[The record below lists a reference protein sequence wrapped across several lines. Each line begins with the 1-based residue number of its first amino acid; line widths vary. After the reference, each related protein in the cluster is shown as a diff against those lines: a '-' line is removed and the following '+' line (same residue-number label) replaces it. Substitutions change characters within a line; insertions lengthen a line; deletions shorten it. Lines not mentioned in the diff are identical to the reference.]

1 MLWMMSLVLLVCDAG
16 AGIILTEGS
25 DGIVH
30 GVVTMMS
37 RRNLNGK
44 MLSFPMELW
53 RMQREQQRGGD
64 PWKQRV
70 HAIAPSPELLSYCDK
85 EGWGYRFTCV
95 EVRECWACSVWPP
108 ASCVYVARPLR
119 LLERAQV
126 QHLTQQ
132 AVSELQRC
140 LVADLCNHYAFILH
154 PQLYDRLK
162 MFEAANPRPKNIDMI
177 VKVVDTNGSV
187 QSYNLNELCT
197 GEGQQVS
204 GVLPASIHDARQI
217 IENDVGA
224 QLEPFTMAIPVE
236 AADRSVRATIYLF
249 LEYCAHVH

>member
-140 LVADLCNHYAFILH
+140 LVADVCNHYAFKH
-154 PQLYDRLK
+154 RHDREGRRHERLSA
-162 MFEAANPRPKNIDMI
+162 ELQPERIVHGRRPTGQWCTTCVNPRRAAN
-177 VKVVDTNGSV
+177 
-187 QSYNLNELCT
+187 Y
-197 GEGQQVS
+197 
-204 GVLPASIHDARQI
+204 
-217 IENDVGA
+217 
-224 QLEPFTMAIPVE
+224 
-236 AADRSVRATIYLF
+236 
-249 LEYCAHVH
+249 